1 MQNSHDWPTTPK
13 ETRVTQMNGVEE
25 GGQRGVVVEAGV
37 ECFCP
42 RSYYAHYSTGSAGPS
57 QPGDDSEGT
66 CVPVEAVDK
75 RVGRSVRDGGMRGL
89 PTFLS
94 TASVSALPAD
104 ACSYLGSVLRSG
116 IVGQNVTMGTVLGV
130 GG

>member
-1 MQNSHDWPTTPK
+1 MRTTR
-13 ETRVTQMNGVEE
+13 RVVQVPASRATIVK
-25 GGQRGVVVEAGV
+25 VP
-37 ECFCP
+37 F
-42 RSYYAHYSTGSAGPS
+42 GSAPAV
-57 QPGDDSEGT
+57 
-66 CVPVEAVDK
+66 CLPVEAVDK